1 MKTLK
6 RTLCLVLAL
15 VLALGTMGVASAAYD
30 DFTDADEINAKYAE
44 AVEVTTALGIIDGMT
59 DTTFVPDGNLTRAQA
74 AKIISY
80 IMFGD
85 AASLIVPSETKFT
98 DVPADYWASGY
109 IAALTE
115 VGVIAGMTDTTFAPN
130 ATLTG
135 HQWAKMLLCAMGYAG
150 NLLTGYDEIFEG
162 QFWTANVAKYAKTAG
177 LLAVMEDDYFLGD
190 VIAREEAVQMG
201 FYAMLNPYANAVKSS
216 VIQLV
221 PDGKGG
227 YILKVVITDIESL
240 AWENYGL
247 GVVDGNIYKGA
258 LVGYDQDG
266 VSKTMDLYEDVSAL
280 ECKHNDGRHVYA
292 WGIYNDKTGNYDQL
306 TDVNIL
312 DSITTIDNDYLAAFQ
327 AKLDA
332 CKNMNEK
339 DALISATFN
348 VDDEVPVFFNAEYDD
363 SLEDIYDVIGVLDWL
378 DGRIPA
384 DETIKLYDYE
394 SDGQYDAVLVTIWE
408 VAKVSAEAADVP
420 ANHAYAGMTEYTFS
434 VLHDG
439 NKYVVYAPAGTYVA
453 GGLYSFVADWSFRT
467 DDDELKADQ
476 LWAENVF
483 LSAPEPLKTVTAAV
497 NDVEVKNPELYDAP
511 YITFKTSA
519 GDLNESIYYIDS
531 IYASDWYNEDL
542 DFTAKDYLKFNFKFY
557 LDPIGEVVAYE
568 IAEVTEYVAYIS
580 DFYYVA
586 GETTQLG
593 HHDSKTGWTVYA
605 HCLDL
610 DGKVISIPVTT
621 GTNEPGSNMTAAQA
635 VERLNDTAKQVA
647 YFWLQPTGLYRFEQ
661 YKYAEKVQITDTEKY
676 TYSGED
682 YNFTA
687 KTDVFNV
694 SESQGVISV
703 DKIDVSRYHAWIVW
717 NRDADTLVDGTDY
730 TVTDIFYTDYKP
742 ITTETFFIAPNTQI
756 ESTDAAKNIHYVYVY
771 IDGVKTLVPI
781 KNTGSEWGV
790 WAEDLQKG
798 GFYKYEVKGGIYSIK
813 APADMKVEKVYQSY
827 AEKNLISIDIEGVE
841 GPDINI
847 SGKTFIAVGGAS
859 TTIKKDTYLA
869 SQNGVAKDSIIYI
882 VPADFGA

>member
-190 VIAREEAVQMG
+190 VITREEAVQMG

-227 YILKVVITDIESL
+227 YILKVVITDIKSL

-258 LVGYDQDG
+258 LVGDDQDG
-266 VSKTMDLYEDVSAL
+266 DWVTMDLYEDVSAL

-348 VDDEVPVFFNAEYDD
+348 VDDEVPVFFNAEENDD
-363 SLEDIYDVIGVLDWL
+363 SLDSIYDILDVLDDL

-384 DETIKLYDYE
+384 NVTIKLYDYE
-394 SDGQYDAVLVTIWE
+394 SDGQYEAILVTIWE
-408 VAKVSAEAADVP
+408 VAEVSAKAANVP

-439 NKYVVYAPAGTYVA
+439 YEYVVYAPAGTYVA

-467 DDDELKADQ
+467 DDEELKADQ

-497 NDVEVKNPELYDAP
+497 NDVEVKNPTLYDAP

-531 IYASDWYNEDL
+531 IYASDWYNKDL
-542 DFTAKDYLKFNFKFY
+542 DFGCKDYLKFNFKFY

-605 HCLDL
+605 HCVDL
-610 DGKVISIPVTT
+610 DGKVISIPVAT

-647 YFWLQPTGLYRFEQ
+647 YFWLQPTGLYDFEQ
-661 YKYAEKVQITDTEKY
+661 YKYAEKVEITDTEKY

-703 DKIDVSRYHAWIVW
+703 EKIAVAKDSAWIVW
-717 NRDADTLVDGTDY
+717 TPNKDADDTDY
-730 TVTDIFYTDYKP
+730 TVTDIFYDTYVAP
-742 ITTETFFIAPNTQI
+742 LPTTTLYIAAETEVDHMSIDG
-756 ESTDAAKNIHYVYVY
+756 SIHYFYAY
-771 IDGVKTLVPI
+771 INGQKQMIASAQNWDDLAGAL
-781 KNTGSEWGV
+781 
-790 WAEDLQKG
+790 EDG
-798 GFYKYEVKGGIYSIK
+798 GFYKFTVKGSLYIISEEVVG
-813 APADMKVEKVYQSY
+813 VGETVTQTY
-827 AEKNLISIDIEGVE
+827 AEKNLISIDPSLLE
-841 GPDINI
+841 DIDI
-847 SGKTFIAVGGAS
+847 SGKTIIDLVGDGIVVGS
-859 TTIKKDTYLA
+859 RLYSLK
-869 SQNGVAKDSIIYI
+869 GVKADSIIYI
-882 VPADFGA
+882 ID